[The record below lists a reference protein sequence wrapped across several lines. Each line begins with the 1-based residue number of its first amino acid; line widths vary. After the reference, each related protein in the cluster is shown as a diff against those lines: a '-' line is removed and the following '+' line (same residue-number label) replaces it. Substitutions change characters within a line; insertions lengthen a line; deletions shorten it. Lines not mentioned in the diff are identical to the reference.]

1 MTHKK
6 SKITIGILLLKNIRY
21 LQLNIYSL
29 ISFSVLFFFCYFLQF
44 AIFLDYCVLIFTPNC
59 SKLQTNFLDL
69 VLAEINRSFQPFL
82 GCL

>member
-44 AIFLDYCVLIFTPNC
+44 SWIIVFEFSRQIAQNY
-59 SKLQTNFLDL
+59 KLTF
-69 VLAEINRSFQPFL
+69 
-82 GCL
+82 